1 MNQLLGRGNKPSQ
14 TKLEARK
21 LPGLY
26 MIHCKIND
34 YRYYGESDNVS
45 GRVASHKSMLR
56 RKIHPNTALQSDWNL
71 LTEDSFQFIVLYMG
85 EDWTARKA
93 RLDMESSL
101 IVKDIERVYNC
112 FDSFENRTGEE
123 NPFYKRRHSEKTRRL
138 QSKAKKGIPN
148 DLLGI
153 KISINGQE
161 FPSIAQASR
170 ALGHARK
177 TIRMRVNSLDYSDW
191 FIIIDDHSPSAEK

>member
-1 MNQLLGRGNKPSQ
+1 MNQLLGKGNKSFQ

-21 LPGLY
+21 VPGLY
-26 MIHCKIND
+26 MIHCTIND

-45 GRVASHKSMLR
+45 VRIASHKSMLR
-56 RKIHPNTALQSDWNL
+56 RKIHPNTALQSDWTL
-71 LTEDSFQFIVLYMG
+71 LTEDSFQFVVLYMG
-85 EDWTARKA
+85 EDWTGRKA

-148 DLLGI
+148 DLLGT

-161 FPSIAQASR
+161 FPSVTQASR